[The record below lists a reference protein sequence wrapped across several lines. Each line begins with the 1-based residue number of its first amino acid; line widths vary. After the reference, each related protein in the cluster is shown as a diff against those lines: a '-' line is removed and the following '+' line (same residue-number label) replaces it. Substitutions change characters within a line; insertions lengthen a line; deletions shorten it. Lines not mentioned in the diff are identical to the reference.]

1 MICTEQ
7 TIGYRP
13 VQSTK
18 KKKEKCKIK
27 KDKKL
32 LHPVLAQD
40 NIDNVLSEIYL
51 HSLVNVVSFCVS
63 GLGMFR
69 VLRKRGMLHVC
80 KQSRKTIT
88 LDWITIQCSNVSV
101 LIGRNQL

>member
-13 VQSTK
+13 VQSTT

-40 NIDNVLSEIYL
+40 NIDNVVSEI
-51 HSLVNVVSFCVS
+51 
-63 GLGMFR
+63 
-69 VLRKRGMLHVC
+69 VLKHL
-80 KQSRKTIT
+80 KIS
-88 LDWITIQCSNVSV
+88 LDWITIQYSNVSV
-101 LIGRNQL
+101 LIGSNRLWECI